1 VKSTPA
7 AKPVAKPAAVKPAAA
22 AKPAPSAKA
31 TAAEKSGAIAQALLA
46 EESNAAPVAKMEKKL
61 DRATVL
67 VQKKSAQK
75 KAAKKPK
82 LVRDSFTF
90 PASDYALIAALKQ
103 RAIGAGVDVKKSEL
117 IRAGLAALV
126 ALSDEQLLAVVNS
139 LEKIKTGRPAK

>member
-1 VKSTPA
+1 M
-7 AKPVAKPAAVKPAAA
+7 
-22 AKPAPSAKA
+22 
-31 TAAEKSGAIAQALLA
+31 
-46 EESNAAPVAKMEKKL
+46 AKMEKKL
-61 DRATVL
+61 DRATLL

-75 KAAKKPK
+75 KSTKKPK

-103 RAIGAGVDVKKSEL
+103 RAISAGVDVKKSEL

-126 ALSDEQLLAVVNS
+126 AMPDEQLLAVVNS